1 MMENKKLCLAI
12 LDMNN
17 GAPNQG
23 LRCIEE
29 IVQKYSDTIDYKI
42 FDVRQKNEIPN
53 TSFDVYISSGGPG
66 SPLEKEDWRKPYLE
80 LMQSLW
86 DMNRADPLVKK
97 HVFFICYSFQV
108 ICDYFELG
116 EIKPRRSTSFGILRV
131 HKTQNGKKDII
142 LKGLP
147 DPYFAVDSRDFQLIQ
162 PKLKVFKAHGAKIL
176 SLEKIRTH
184 VELERAIMAVRFSD
198 EFVGT
203 QYHPE
208 AEPISMEAH
217 FKKDENKQKVIE
229 SFGEEKY
236 NQMMYRMNHPDK
248 LELTY
253 NTIIPGF
260 LNKAL
265 EPKPVKKLH
274 KTLA

>member
-1 MMENKKLCLAI
+1 MTEKKKTLAV

-17 GAPNQG
+17 GTPNQG
-23 LRCIEE
+23 LRCIVE
-29 IVQKYSDTIDYKI
+29 IVKTYESEIDYQV
-42 FDVRQKNEIPN
+42 FDVRGKNEIPD
-53 TSFDVYISSGGPG
+53 TSFDIYISSGGPG
-66 SPLEKEDWRKPYLE
+66 SPLDDGEWRKPYLN
-80 LMQSLW
+80 LMQNLW
-86 DMNRADPLVKK
+86 DINKEETDSKK
-97 HVFFICYSFQV
+97 YVFFICYSFQV
-108 ICDYFELG
+108 ICDYFQLG

-162 PKLKVFKAHGAKIL
+162 PNLKVFKKHGAKIL

-208 AEPISMEAH
+208 AEPVSMEKH
-217 FKKDENKQKVIE
+217 FKLEENKTKVIE

-236 NQMMYRMNHPDK
+236 NQMMFRMNHPDK

-253 NTIIPGF
+253 NTILPRFI
-260 LNKAL
+260 NNAL
-265 EPKPVKKLH
+265 KPILVEQH
-274 KTLA
+274 N

>member
-1 MMENKKLCLAI
+1 MTKKKKTLAV

-23 LRCIEE
+23 LRCIIE
-29 IVQKYSDTIDYKI
+29 IVQKYESSIDYQV
-42 FDVRQKNEIPN
+42 FNVRAKNEIPDTN
-53 TSFDVYISSGGPG
+53 FDIYISSGGPG
-66 SPLEKEDWRKPYLE
+66 SPLDDGEWRKPYLE
-80 LMQSLW
+80 LMQKLW
-86 DMNRADPLVKK
+86 DINRFGTDSKK
-97 HVFFICYSFQV
+97 YVFFICYSFQV

-116 EIKPRRSTSFGILRV
+116 TIKPRKSTSFGILRV
-131 HKTQNGKKDII
+131 HKTQHGKKDII

-162 PKLKVFKAHGAKIL
+162 PKLKVFKEHGAKIL

-208 AEPISMEAH
+208 AEPISMEKH
-217 FKKDENKQKVIE
+217 FNLEENKQKVIE

-248 LELTY
+248 LKLTY
-253 NTIIPGF
+253 HTIIPRF
-260 LNKAL
+260 INKAL
-265 EPKPVKKLH
+265 EYKLVEQQ
-274 KTLA
+274 L

>member
-1 MMENKKLCLAI
+1 MTKQKKRLAV

-17 GAPNQG
+17 DAPNQG
-23 LRCIEE
+23 LRCIVE
-29 IVQKYSDTIDYKI
+29 IVQKYEETIDYKV
-42 FDVRQKNEIPN
+42 FNVRAKNEIPD
-53 TSFDVYISSGGPG
+53 TGFDIYISSGGPG
-66 SPLEKEDWRKPYLE
+66 SPLDDGEWRKPYLD
-80 LMQSLW
+80 LMQKLW
-86 DMNRADPLVKK
+86 DINRQGTDAKK
-97 HVFFICYSFQV
+97 YVFFICYSFQV
-108 ICDYFELG
+108 ICDYFQLG
-116 EIKPRRSTSFGILRV
+116 KIKPRRSTSFGILRV
-131 HKTQNGKKDII
+131 HKTRHGKKDMI

-184 VELERAIMAVRFSD
+184 VELERAIMAVRFSE

-236 NQMMYRMNHPDK
+236 KQMMYRMNHPDK

-274 KTLA
+274 KTLT